1 MNTLVWFRQDLRTLD
16 NQALTLACEDAKAR
30 GAKLY
35 GVFIASPA
43 QWQTHDMGQRQ
54 QRFLL
59 ANLNALGERLAA
71 LGIPLELMV
80 VPWFNGTAAAL
91 KGFCKARGI
100 SRIFAGAQVEI
111 DERRRDASLIEKG
124 FPLHLT
130 DEHCILPP
138 GSVVTQGQ
146 RAGQGGAMYR
156 VFTPFARRW
165 REIAAARPL
174 WPIPSPAAVA
184 PALSFEPFPFWG
196 DSVANSPGA
205 ASKSPGAAVSESD
218 TACAN
223 PSEDGALALWPAGE
237 DAALE
242 KLRGF
247 QQRSLA
253 RYAERR
259 DFPAIDGTSSLSP
272 YLALGVISPRQCLA
286 SLLEAFPEVFVSE
299 SSPARTWLNELVWR
313 EFYRH
318 LLVAF
323 PSLSMAKNFN
333 PLADAIVWR
342 NDERE
347 FEAWKAGRTGYPLVD
362 AAMRQLQQT
371 GWMHN
376 RLRMVVASFLTKHLL
391 IDWRWGER
399 YFREQLIDGC
409 LAANNGG
416 WQWAAGTGCDAQPY
430 FRIFNPMSQ
439 SEKFDPDGRFIRKY
453 LPEIAHWPTKALHQ
467 ASGTGQVANGLF
479 DNGLSKNDSYPS
491 PIVEHSRARLRAL
504 EVMTVMKKG

>member
-16 NQALTLACEDAKAR
+16 NHALTRACEEACAR
-30 GAKLY
+30 GSKVHAI
-35 GVFIASPA
+35 FIASPG
-43 QWQTHDMGQRQ
+43 QWLQHDMGQRQ

-59 ANLNALGERLAA
+59 ANLNVLGEALGR
-71 LGIPLELMV
+71 LGIPLTLLKV
-80 VPWFNGTAAAL
+80 DFFNQTAAVL
-91 KGFCKARGI
+91 KAFCKANDI
-100 SRIFAGAQVEI
+100 SDIFAGAQIEI
-111 DERRRDASLIEKG
+111 DERRRDQALLDKG
-124 FPLHLT
+124 FPLQLT

-146 RAGQGGAMYR
+146 REQDGAMYR

-165 REIAAARPL
+165 RDIAASRPL
-174 WPIPSPAAVA
+174 WPIPA
-184 PALSFEPFPFWG
+184 PAPVGAPVAFIPFAFWG
-196 DSVANSPGA
+196 DSTRDDP
-205 ASKSPGAAVSESD
+205 
-218 TACAN
+218 
-223 PSEDGALALWPAGE
+223 ALDNWPVGE

-242 KLRGF
+242 KLSRF
-247 QQRSLA
+247 RERAMA
-253 RYAERR
+253 RYGEQR

-286 SLLEAFPEVFVSE
+286 SLLEAFPDVFVNE
-299 SSPARTWLNELVWR
+299 ASPARTWLNELVWR

-323 PSLSMAKNFN
+323 PGLSMAKNFN
-333 PLADAIVWR
+333 SLGDAICWR

-347 FEAWKAGRTGYPLVD
+347 FEAWKNGRTGYPLVD
-362 AAMRQLQQT
+362 AAMRQLKQT

-439 SEKFDPDGRFIRKY
+439 SEKFDPDGLFIRKY
-453 LPEIAHWPTKALHQ
+453 LPEVADWPVKSLHKASR
-467 ASGTGQVANGLF
+467 AGVIDSGG
-479 DNGLSKNDSYPS
+479 YPDML
-491 PIVEHSRARLRAL
+491 VEHGKARSRALD
-504 EVMTVMKKG
+504 VFSVMKKG